1 MACLQSQLEL
11 MLENHCTQTAQSL
24 QVYCSQRG
32 HKKVY
37 LADKKGNIFVNILL
51 LKIFFADYVTHISSC
66 VSI

>member
-11 MLENHCTQTAQSL
+11 TLENHCTQTVQSS
-24 QVYCSQRG
+24 QVYCSQRR

-37 LADKKGNIFVNILL
+37 PADKKGNIFVNILL
-51 LKIFFADYVTHISSC
+51 LKIFFTDYVTHISSC